1 MGYTAY
7 QITELLLKADK
18 TLYRLGSVAYNDMFA
33 EDSEVLDYERDIIFL
48 YRRAVFENQEIHLGE
63 TILNNICERLSVK
76 VNLYNYGK
84 LTPIYSDLVYS
95 AGLLSLLS
103 PYVLKT
109 TTLTLSQGLSGSTN
123 FGGSN
128 INISLDI
135 NYIQSQIKE
144 NYVHDQQ
151 VASSTWVVTHNMNK
165 YPSVNIVD
173 TANDEVTGEVRY
185 NNLNQITITFTAAF
199 SGKAYLN

>member
-1 MGYTAY
+1 M
-7 QITELLLKADK
+7 
-18 TLYRLGSVAYNDMFA
+18 
-33 EDSEVLDYERDIIFL
+33 
-48 YRRAVFENQEIHLGE
+48 
-63 TILNNICERLSVK
+63 
-76 VNLYNYGK
+76 
-84 LTPIYSDLVYS
+84 
-95 AGLLSLLS
+95 LS